1 MNTQQY
7 LKEIE
12 KRTKEVYAVAEEARS
27 KGLDPSDKV
36 EIPLARSLAE
46 KVVGLISTIYPQVI
60 DSGIVE
66 RIVEL
71 EKKFGKLDPAVCL
84 QIAEEISKQKFCK
97 FPSLKEAIE
106 AGARTG
112 IAYITLGVVSSPIEG
127 LTEIRIVKTAE
138 GKEYFSPYFSGPIR
152 SAGGSSA
159 AFSLVIIDYLRELF
173 GYSKYDPR
181 EEEIK
186 RSVAELHDY
195 HERVTNL
202 QYMPT
207 DEETR
212 FLAKH
217 LPVQVNGEPSETI
230 EASNYK
236 NLERIETN
244 FVRSGFCLVLGEGIA
259 QKAKKISK
267 YISSLKKKGFKLSDW
282 DFLEEYVKIHEKRD
296 AGKIEAAPTYIQDL
310 VAGRPVFGHPSE
322 SGAFRFRYGRSRV
335 SGFSAASVHPAT
347 MEITDGFIAIGTQL
361 KIEKPTKGCIVTVC
375 DSIDGPIVKL
385 FNGTVRKIK
394 TREEAKAL
402 YPDVEEII
410 YIGDILFP
418 FSDVSNRNFNLL
430 KPGYVEEIWK
440 LELREKNP
448 ELEKS
453 IDPLKISLEKAVEI
467 SLKEKI
473 SLHPEYIIYW
483 TEISKEEFLGL
494 IEWLKCGK
502 ASKKIIL
509 PYTKT
514 DQEKFK
520 LGKRALELLGLEHEV
535 TTEHVVINF
544 ENSRT
549 LFANLG
555 IDLEILN
562 VEKALREDVNNYEEK
577 VKEVLLSK
585 NQDNP
590 EDRKDII
597 LEIINSISKFHIRDK
612 AGDFIGARMGRP
624 EKAKLRKLTGSP
636 NVLFPV
642 GSEGGRL
649 RSFHSSLEKG
659 SVASVFPIFYC
670 EKCRTETIY
679 RTCETCSSKTIK
691 MFYCHECG
699 KTSTERCKDHKMSV
713 PYSNKTI
720 DINHYFEKAK
730 EKLGLSNGEIPSLIK
745 GVRGTSSKDHIVEH
759 LSKGILRAMFDLQV
773 NKDGTIRF
781 DATEMPLVS
790 FKPKEIGVSI
800 EKLREIGYDV
810 DIYGEELKREDQILE
825 LMPHD
830 ILLPSSPESP
840 DGRADDIFMR
850 ICHFID
856 DMLVKFYDM
865 KPIYNV
871 KKREDLVGKL
881 GVCIAPHN
889 CAGVV
894 CRIIGFSNTL
904 GMFASPF
911 MHAAIRRDCD
921 GDEAAIM
928 LLGDVLLNF
937 SREFIPQHRGGTQD
951 CPLVLNARIDAGEV
965 DDQIMDFELVDEY
978 PLELYRLA
986 EQRKHSSEIQIN
998 DVRTVLKEGKDP
1010 FKGLMFTHSTENF
1023 NDGVTCSSYK
1033 LLETMQDKL
1042 NHQMELVEKIRAANT
1057 SETARLIIERHFLK
1071 DLRGNLRK
1079 FSMQEFRCVACNEIM
1094 RRIPLSGVCQK
1105 CGGKIIFTTN
1115 EGGIKKYLEP
1125 ALELAKKYNLSSYI
1139 KQTLELTKRHIDSIF
1154 GKELEK
1160 QEGLSRWI

>member
-7 LKEIE
+7 LKHIE
-12 KRTKEVYAVAEEARS
+12 KETQKVYAIAEEARN
-27 KGLDPSDKV
+27 KGLDPVDKV
-36 EIPLARSLAE
+36 EVPLARSLAE
-46 KVVGLISTIYPQVI
+46 KVVGLISTIYPQMI
-60 DSGIVE
+60 DAGIME
-66 RIVEL
+66 RIIEL
-71 EKKFGKLDPAVCL
+71 EKKFGKLDPAICL
-84 QIAEEISKQKFCK
+84 QIAEEIAKQKFCK
-97 FPSLKEAIE
+97 FPSLKESIE
-106 AGARTG
+106 AGARIG

-127 LTEIRIVKTAE
+127 LTEIKIVKTAD
-138 GKEYFSPYFSGPIR
+138 GREYLSPYFSGPIR
-152 SAGGSSA
+152 SAGGTSA
-159 AFSLVIIDYLRELF
+159 AFSLVIVDYLRELF
-173 GYSKYDPR
+173 GYEKYNPT
-181 EEEIK
+181 EEEVK
-186 RSVAELHDY
+186 RSVIELKDY

-212 FLAKH
+212 FLASQI
-217 LPVQVNGEPSETI
+217 PVQINGEPSEDI
-230 EASNYK
+230 EVSNYK
-236 NLERIETN
+236 NLGRIETN
-244 FVRSGFCLVLGEGIA
+244 FLRSGFCLVLGEGIA

-267 YISSLKKKGFKLSDW
+267 YISSLRKKGFKLSDW
-282 DFLEEYVKIHEKRD
+282 GFLDEYIQIHEKRD
-296 AGKIEAAPTYIQDL
+296 KGKVEDAPTYIQDL

-322 SGAFRFRYGRSRV
+322 SGSFRFRYGRGRV
-335 SGFSAASVHPAT
+335 SGFSAVSVHPAT
-347 MEITDGFIAIGTQL
+347 MDITDGFIAIGTQL
-361 KIEKPTKGCIVTVC
+361 KIEKPTKGCVVTVC
-375 DSIDGPIVKL
+375 DSIDGPIVRL
-385 FNGTVRKIK
+385 FSGTVRKII

-402 YPDVEEII
+402 YPDIEEII
-410 YIGDILFP
+410 YLGDILFP
-418 FSDVSNRNFNLL
+418 FSDVTNRNSNLL

-448 ELEKS
+448 ELEKG
-453 IDPLKISLEKAVEI
+453 IDPWKISFEKAVEI

-473 SLHPEYIIYW
+473 SFHPKYIFYW

-494 IEWLKCGK
+494 IEWLKYGK
-502 ASKKIIL
+502 ADKKIIL

-520 LGKRALELLGLEHEV
+520 LGKRALELLGVEQEV
-535 TTEHVVINF
+535 ATEHVVINF
-544 ENSRT
+544 ENSVA

-555 IDLEILN
+555 IDTEILM
-562 VEKALREDVNNYEEK
+562 EERGLRENINIYEGK
-577 VKEVLLSK
+577 VKEVFLTGIL
-585 NQDNP
+585 DNL
-590 EDRKDII
+590 DDKKDSV
-597 LEIINSISKFHIRDK
+597 LKTINSISKFHIRDK

-649 RSFHSSLEKG
+649 RSFQSSLEKG
-659 SVASVFPIFYC
+659 GVSSAFPVFYC
-670 EKCRTETIY
+670 EECRTETIY
-679 RTCETCSSKTIK
+679 RTCEICNSKTKK
-691 MFYCHECG
+691 MFYCTECK
-699 KTSTERCKDHKMSV
+699 KTYLEMCKEHRMSI

-730 EKLGLSNGEIPSLIK
+730 EKLGLSNGEVPSLIK
-745 GVRGTSSKDHIVEH
+745 GVRGTSSKDHVVEH
-759 LSKGILRAMFDLQV
+759 LSKGILRAIFNLQV

-800 EKLREIGYDV
+800 EKLKEIGYDV
-810 DIYGEELKREDQILE
+810 DIYGEELNRENQILE

-986 EQRKHSSEIQIN
+986 EQRRHSSEIQIN
-998 DVRTVLKEGKDP
+998 DVRTVLREGKDP
-1010 FKGLMFTHSTENF
+1010 FKGLMFTHNTENF

-1033 LLETMQDKL
+1033 LLETMQEKL

-1094 RRIPLSGVCQK
+1094 RRPPLSGVCSR

-1125 ALELAKKYNLSSYI
+1125 ALELAKKYNLSPYI
-1139 KQTLELTKRHIDSIF
+1139 KQTLELTKRHIDSVF
-1154 GKELEK
+1154 GKEVEK
-1160 QEGLSRWI
+1160 QEGLSRWV

>member
-7 LKEIE
+7 FKDIE
-12 KRTKEVYAVAEEARS
+12 KKTKEVYAVAEEARS
-27 KGLDPSDKV
+27 KGLDPVDKV

-46 KVVGLISTIYPQVI
+46 KVVGLIATVYPQMN
-60 DSGIVE
+60 DSGIME
-66 RIVEL
+66 RIIEL

-84 QIAEEISKQKFCK
+84 QIAEEIAKQKFCE
-97 FPSLKEAIE
+97 FASLKEAIE
-106 AGARTG
+106 AGARMG

-127 LTEIRIVKTAE
+127 FTEIKIVKTKE
-138 GKEYFSPYFSGPIR
+138 GKDYFSPYFSGPMR

-173 GYSKYDPR
+173 GYAKYDPR

-186 RSVAELHDY
+186 RAAVELHDY

-207 DEETR
+207 DEETK
-212 FLAKH
+212 FLARN
-217 LPVQVNGEPSETI
+217 LPLQVNGEPSEKI
-230 EASNYK
+230 EVSNYK
-236 NLERIETN
+236 NLERIDTN
-244 FVRSGFCLVLGEGIA
+244 FVRGGFCLVMGEGIA

-267 YISSLKKKGFKLSDW
+267 YVSSLKKKGFKLSDW
-282 DFLEEYVKIHEKRD
+282 DFLEEYMKLHEKRD
-296 AGKIEAAPTYIQDL
+296 TGKTDDAPTYIQDL

-335 SGFSAASVHPAT
+335 SGFSAASIHPAT

-375 DSIDGPIVKL
+375 DSVDGPIVKL
-385 FNGTVRKIK
+385 FNGSVRKLK

-402 YPDVEEII
+402 YSDVEEII

-418 FSDVSNRNFNLL
+418 FSDVSNRNFSLL

-448 ELEKS
+448 ELEKTL
-453 IDPLKISLEKAVEI
+453 DFRKVDFEKAVEI
-467 SLKEKI
+467 SNKEKI
-473 SLHPEYIIYW
+473 SLYPKYIFYW
-483 TEISKEEFLGL
+483 TEVSRENFLGL
-494 IEWLKCGK
+494 LEWLKHGK
-502 ASKKIIL
+502 TGKKIIL

-514 DQEKFK
+514 DQEKFSE
-520 LGKRALELLGLEHEV
+520 GKRCLELLGVEHEFAI
-535 TTEHVVINF
+535 EHVIINL
-544 ENSRT
+544 ESSKA

-555 IDLEILN
+555 IDFEILN
-562 VEKALREDVNNYEEK
+562 KEKNLKEVVTDYEKK
-577 VKEVLLSK
+577 VKEAMENL
-585 NQDNP
+585 DNS
-590 EDRKDII
+590 DGNKDFI
-597 LEIINSISKFHIRDK
+597 LKAINSLSNFNIRDK

-649 RSFHSSLEKG
+649 RSFQSALENG
-659 SVASVFPIFYC
+659 SVASSFPIFYC
-670 EKCRTETIY
+670 EKCKRETIY
-679 RTCETCSSKTIK
+679 RICEECGSRGEK
-691 MFYCHECG
+691 MFYCPECG
-699 KTSTERCKDHKMSV
+699 KTSAQKCENHRNFS
-713 PYSNKTI
+713 YSNKII
-720 DINHYFEKAK
+720 DINYYFEKAK
-730 EKLGLSNGEIPSLIK
+730 ERLGLANGEIPPLIK
-745 GVRGTSSKDHIVEH
+745 GVRGTSSADHIVEN

-790 FKPKEIGVSI
+790 FKPKEINVSI
-800 EKLREIGYDV
+800 EKLKQIGYDK
-810 DIYGEELKREDQILE
+810 DMYGEDLTRDDQILE

-830 ILLPSSPESP
+830 ILLPSAPESP

-850 ICHFID
+850 ICHFVD
-856 DMLVKFYDM
+856 DMLVKFYGM
-865 KPIYNV
+865 QPIYNV
-871 KKREDLVGKL
+871 RKREDLVGKL

-937 SREFIPQHRGGTQD
+937 SREFLPQHRGGTQD
-951 CPLVLNARIDAGEV
+951 SPLVLNAKIDAGEV

-978 PLELYRLA
+978 PLELYKLA
-986 EQRKHSSEIQIN
+986 EQRKHSSEIRVR
-998 DVRTVLKEGKDP
+998 DVRSVLKEGKDP
-1010 FKGLMFTHSTENF
+1010 FTGLMFTHDTENF
-1023 NDGVTCSSYK
+1023 NDGVVCSSYK
-1033 LLETMQDKL
+1033 LLETMQDKVK
-1042 NHQMELVEKIRAANT
+1042 HQMELVEKIRAANT

-1071 DLRGNLRK
+1071 DMRGNLRR

-1094 RRIPLSGVCQK
+1094 RRPPLSGVCQK
-1105 CGGKIIFTTN
+1105 CSGKIIFTTH
-1115 EGGIKKYLEP
+1115 EGGIKKYMEP
-1125 ALELAKKYNLSSYI
+1125 ALELAKKYNLSPYI
-1139 KQTLELTKRHIDSIF
+1139 RQSLELTKRHIDSIF
-1154 GKELEK
+1154 GKEIEK
-1160 QEGLSRWI
+1160 QEGLGRWF

>member
-1 MNTQQY
+1 MNTRQY
-7 LKEIE
+7 FKEIE
-12 KRTKEVYAVAEEARS
+12 EKTKAVYAVAEEARS
-27 KGLDPSDKV
+27 KGLDPVDKV

-46 KVVGLISTIYPQVI
+46 KVVGLISTIYPQMI
-60 DSGIVE
+60 DAGIVE
-66 RIVEL
+66 RIIEL
-71 EKKFGKLDPAVCL
+71 EKKFGKLDPAICL
-84 QIAEEISKQKFCK
+84 QIAEEIAKQKFCK

-106 AGARTG
+106 VGARTG
-112 IAYITLGVVSSPIEG
+112 MAYITLGVVSSPIEG
-127 LTEIRIVKTAE
+127 LTEIKIVKTAE
-138 GKEYFSPYFSGPIR
+138 GGEYFSPYFSGPIR
-152 SAGGSSA
+152 SAGGTSA

-173 GYSKYDPR
+173 GYAKYDPR

-186 RSVAELHDY
+186 RSVVELHDY

-207 DEETR
+207 DEEIK
-212 FLAKH
+212 FLARH
-217 LPVQVNGEPSETI
+217 IPVQINGDPSEDM
-230 EASNYK
+230 EVSNYK

-244 FVRSGFCLVLGEGIA
+244 FVRSGFCLVLGEGVA

-267 YISSLKKKGFKLSDW
+267 YVSSLRKKGFKLSDW
-282 DFLEEYVKIHEKRD
+282 GFLDEYVKIHEKRD
-296 AGKIEAAPTYIQDL
+296 TGKVEAAPTYIQDL

-322 SGAFRFRYGRSRV
+322 SGAFRFRYGRGRV

-347 MEITDGFIAIGTQL
+347 MDITDGFIAIGTQL
-361 KIEKPTKGCIVTVC
+361 KIEKPTKGCVVTVC
-375 DSIDGPIVKL
+375 DSIDGPIVRL
-385 FNGTVRKIK
+385 FNGTVRKVK
-394 TREEAKAL
+394 TREEAKVL

-410 YIGDILFP
+410 YLGDILFP
-418 FSDVSNRNFNLL
+418 FSDVTNRNFNLL

-453 IDPLKISLEKAVEI
+453 INPWKISFEKAVEI

-473 SLHPEYIIYW
+473 SFHPKYIFYW

-494 IEWLKCGK
+494 IEWLKYGK
-502 ASKKIIL
+502 AGKKIIL

-520 LGKRALELLGLEHEV
+520 LGKRALELLGVEHEV

-544 ENSRT
+544 ENSMA

-555 IDLEILN
+555 IDIETLME
-562 VEKALREDVNNYEEK
+562 ERELRENIDIYEGK
-577 VKEVLLSK
+577 VKEVVSTGLL
-585 NQDNP
+585 DNP
-590 EDRKDII
+590 DDKKDTV
-597 LEIINSISKFHIRDK
+597 LKTINSISKFHIRDK

-659 SVASVFPIFYC
+659 GVASVFPIFYC
-670 EKCRTETIY
+670 EECRTDTIY
-679 RTCETCSSKTIK
+679 RTCEICNSKTKK
-691 MFYCHECG
+691 MFYCPKCE
-699 KTSTERCKDHKMSV
+699 KTNIEMCKEHKVSV
-713 PYSNKTI
+713 SYSNKTI

-745 GVRGTSSKDHIVEH
+745 GVRGTSSKDHVVEH
-759 LSKGILRAMFDLQV
+759 LSKGILRAMFNLQV

-800 EKLREIGYDV
+800 EKLKEIGYDV

-865 KPIYNV
+865 KPMYNV

-986 EQRKHSSEIQIN
+986 EQRRHSSEIQIN

-1079 FSMQEFRCVACNEIM
+1079 FSMQEFRCVACNGIM
-1094 RRIPLSGVCQK
+1094 RRPPLSGVCSR

-1139 KQTLELTKRHIDSIF
+1139 KQSLELTKRHIDSIF

-1160 QEGLSRWI
+1160 QEGLSRWV